1 MKTQYEVIDNFLS
14 PDDFINI
21 KNTMFSNNF
30 PWVYEPN
37 VLNYPNKETSD
48 ELYFFTHTFY
58 RDYVPQSNFIS
69 ILDLIIKKLNP
80 KSIVR
85 IQANLYPNV
94 NKYIESKFHRDYDY
108 SHKGAVFYLNTNN
121 GFTELEDG
129 TKIQSIENRILLH
142 DPFEFHKIVPC
153 TDEKVRIV
161 IVFNYF

>member
-1 MKTQYEVIDNFLS
+1 MKTQYEVIDNFLA
-14 PDDFINI
+14 PDDFLNI

-30 PWVYEPN
+30 PWGYEPS
-37 VLNYPNKETSD
+37 VLNYPNSEILDK
-48 ELYFFTHTFY
+48 LYFFTHKFY
-58 RDYVPQSNFIS
+58 KDYVPFSNFIS
-69 ILDLIIKKLNP
+69 LLDPIIKKLNP
-80 KSIVR
+80 KSIIK

-94 NKYIESKFHRDYDY
+94 NKYIESLFHRDYEY

-121 GFTELEDG
+121 GFTELEDK